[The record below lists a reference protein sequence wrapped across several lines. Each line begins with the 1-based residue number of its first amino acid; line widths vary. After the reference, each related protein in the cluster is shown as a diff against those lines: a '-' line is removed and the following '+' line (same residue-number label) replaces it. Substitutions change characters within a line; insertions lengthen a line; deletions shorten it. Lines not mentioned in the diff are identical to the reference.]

1 MRERGGAIVNLASI
15 NGILAAKTGAAYG
28 VSKAALIHFTRILAL
43 ELAPKVRVNAVAPTA
58 VRSAMTADLF
68 RDPAY
73 EPGKKAAIPLGR
85 IATADDVANAVV
97 LLASRRTAFVTGQT
111 WAVDGGIS
119 LA

>member
-1 MRERGGAIVNLASI
+1 
-15 NGILAAKTGAAYG
+15 
-28 VSKAALIHFTRILAL
+28 
-43 ELAPKVRVNAVAPTA
+43 
-58 VRSAMTADLF
+58 MTADLF